1 MLSHTMVS
9 VLNFVGGQQR
19 LPGLTLRGIDRWG
32 GRDQESLVDEVII
45 QLSPRGYELHQVD

>member
-1 MLSHTMVS
+1 MVS